1 MTARPSGRLPGAD
14 HDPHADPNR
23 LASRL
28 ESILT
33 EHESLYERL
42 DALSERQSTLIDEEK
57 TDELL
62 GVLAERQRVVDR
74 LLAVGE
80 DLKPF
85 QPRWDELMAAVDTGR
100 RETLRTKVQFIQHAA
115 QRVSERDDHDRARLA
130 AQRKSLAEE
139 IAGVN
144 KSRAGINAYGNK
156 QAPTPR
162 YQDRQG

>member
-1 MTARPSGRLPGAD
+1 MTARPDGRLPGAD
-14 HDPHADPNR
+14 HDPHADPTR

-28 ESILT
+28 ESILS

-42 DALSERQSTLIDEEK
+42 DALSERQSTLIDQEK

-85 QPRWDELMAAVDTGR
+85 QPRWDELMTRIDSDR
-100 RETLRTKVQFIQHAA
+100 REVLRARVESIQHAA

-130 AQRKSLAEE
+130 AQRKSLSEE

-144 KSRAGINAYGNK
+144 KSRVGLNAYGNR

>member
-1 MTARPSGRLPGAD
+1 MTARPNGSHHGAD
-14 HDPHADPNR
+14 HDPHADPSR
-23 LASRL
+23 LAARL
-28 ESILT
+28 ETILD
-33 EHESLYERL
+33 EHESLYDRL
-42 DALSERQSTLIDEEK
+42 DALSERQSELIDGEK

-80 DLKPF
+80 ELKPF
-85 QPRWDELMAAVDTGR
+85 QPKWDDVLAGVDADR
-100 RETLRTKVQFIQHAA
+100 RESLRSKVASIQQAA
-115 QRVSERDDHDRARLA
+115 QRVNDRDDRDRARLA

-144 KSRAGINAYGNK
+144 KSRVGLNAYGG
-156 QAPTPR
+156 QRAPSPR